1 MDTSEDWANLYIE
14 GIWKLHGTG
23 SKIVS
28 DQGPQFASEFTRTL
42 HKGLNIQ
49 TALSTAHHPQTDG
62 QTERLNQ
69 AMEAYLRIFTSYH
82 QEDWVDLLPFAEF
95 AYNDQKHSFTGMSP
109 FFIQYGY
116 DPTYEINANPIN
128 KVPAVKDRLNMMKE
142 LREETVVMLQ
152 RAQDAMSRKHDEG
165 KEHRPYTIGDKVWL
179 EATFLKTTAPS
190 KKFDAKRVGPFP
202 ILDTVGHHTY
212 KLKLPL
218 GMGLMH
224 NTFHET
230 LLRPFKEDTIPGRR
244 QKPPPPIEI
253 EEGAE

>member
-1 MDTSEDWANLYIE
+1 MGQHKIPDKPWEIISVDYVTDLPKSQGKDAILVAIDYHSKGAHFLKGNKTDTSEDWANLYIE

-28 DQGPQFASEFTRTL
+28 DRGPQFASEFTRAL

-69 AMEAYLRIFTSYH
+69 TMEAYLRIFTSYH
-82 QEDWVDLLPFAEF
+82 QEDWADLLPFAEF
-95 AYNDQKHSFTGMSP
+95 AYNNQKHSTTGMSP

-152 RAQDAMSRKHDEG
+152 
-165 KEHRPYTIGDKVWL
+165 
-179 EATFLKTTAPS
+179 
-190 KKFDAKRVGPFP
+190 
-202 ILDTVGHHTY
+202 
-212 KLKLPL
+212 
-218 GMGLMH
+218 
-224 NTFHET
+224 
-230 LLRPFKEDTIPGRR
+230 
-244 QKPPPPIEI
+244 
-253 EEGAE
+253 